1 MVGEPLTMILTSHWM
16 SLFLDPRG
24 RIGRVG
30 LFASASLMLGI
41 EAFLLVA
48 TPEQADGLPV
58 YLLPMKA
65 LALWVGTIGLIKRLH
80 DVGRSAWW
88 VLAGMA
94 GLCIWCAVV
103 ALVVSLLFGAA
114 ALVPG
119 STGYVI
125 LLGLVMLP
133 AIGVTFWLHLEPGD
147 PFPNRFGQP
156 PLRAPDSKPESAAA

>member
-1 MVGEPLTMILTSHWM
+1 MILASHWTT
-16 SLFLDPRG
+16 LLLDPRG

-48 TPEQADGLPV
+48 VPEQADGLPV
-58 YLLPMKA
+58 YLWPMKA

-103 ALVVSLLFGAA
+103 ALAIGLTIGAS
-114 ALVPG
+114 ALMPG

-133 AIGVTFWLHLEPGD
+133 AIGVTFWLHLEAGD
-147 PFPNRFGQP
+147 PFPNRFGHP
-156 PLRAPDSKPESAAA
+156 PHRAPESTQETAAA

>member
-1 MVGEPLTMILTSHWM
+1 MIHASRWTTL
-16 SLFLDPRG
+16 LLDPRG

-30 LFASASLMLGI
+30 LFVSASLMLGI

-48 TPEQADGLPV
+48 VPEQSDSLPV
-58 YLLPMKA
+58 YLWPMKA
-65 LALWVGTIGLIKRLH
+65 LALWLGTIGLIKRLH

-94 GLCIWCAVV
+94 GLCVWSAVV
-103 ALVVSLLFGAA
+103 AVVTGVMFGSA

-119 STGYVI
+119 STGYIV

-147 PFPNRFGQP
+147 PFPNRFGP
-156 PLRAPDSKPESAAA
+156 PPVRTPESAQESESAQETAAA

>member
-1 MVGEPLTMILTSHWM
+1 MIHASHWM
-16 SLFLDPRG
+16 ILLLDPRG

-30 LFASASLMLGI
+30 LLAAAFLMLGI
-41 EAFLLVA
+41 EALLLVVI
-48 TPEQADGLPV
+48 PEQSDGLPV
-58 YLLPMKA
+58 YLWPTKA
-65 LALWVGTIGLIKRLH
+65 LALWIGTICLIKRLH

-94 GLCIWCAVV
+94 GLCIWCAVL
-103 ALVVSLLFGAA
+103 AVVIGLLFGAA
-114 ALVPG
+114 VFMPG
-119 STGYVI
+119 SIGYIV

-156 PLRAPDSKPESAAA
+156 PLRASEAKQGTAVA

>member
-1 MVGEPLTMILTSHWM
+1 MVGEPLTMILASHWIC
-16 SLFLDPRG
+16 LLLDPRG

-41 EAFLLVA
+41 EALLIIA
-48 TPEQADGLPV
+48 FPEQGDGLPV
-58 YLLPMKA
+58 YLWPMKT
-65 LALWVGTIGLIKRLH
+65 LALWVGTIGIIKRLH

-103 ALVVSLLFGAA
+103 AIIISLLFGAA

-119 STGYVI
+119 STGYII
-125 LLGLVMLP
+125 LLGLIILP

-147 PFPNRFGQP
+147 PFPNRFGQ
-156 PLRAPDSKPESAAA
+156 APAPVPEAKQETAVA

>member
-1 MVGEPLTMILTSHWM
+1 
-16 SLFLDPRG
+16 
-24 RIGRVG
+24 
-30 LFASASLMLGI
+30 MLGI
-41 EAFLLVA
+41 EALLLVA
-48 TPEQADGLPV
+48 LPEQSDGLPV
-58 YLLPMKA
+58 YLWPMKA

-103 ALVVSLLFGAA
+103 AVVIGLMFGAS

-119 STGYVI
+119 SIGYIV
-125 LLGLVMLP
+125 LLGLIMLP

-156 PLRAPDSKPESAAA
+156 PARAAEPKQETATA